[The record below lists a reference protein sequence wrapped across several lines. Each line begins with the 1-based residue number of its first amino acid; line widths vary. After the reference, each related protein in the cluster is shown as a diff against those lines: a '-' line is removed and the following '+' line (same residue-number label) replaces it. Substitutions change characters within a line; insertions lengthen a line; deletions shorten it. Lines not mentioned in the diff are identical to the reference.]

1 MSRHLPSLDFY
12 LYAGW
17 YRTRRDVACNV
28 STPPN
33 HRICVDGASM
43 GLRARPSKP
52 HETSCHL
59 PESDRYLYVGRYRA
73 RRDVACNV
81 STTPPLRVHGRCIN
95 RIMCAIR
102 QIRAASRHLPSLD
115 FYLYVGWYRTRR
127 DVACNVSTPPNH
139 CVCMDGASIVLCAR
153 SAKSVRHRVIYHHRI
168 FIYTPVGIAPVET
181 LHATSLHHQTIAY
194 A

>member
-1 MSRHLPSLDFY
+1 MQRLYTTKPSHM
-12 LYAGW
+12 
-17 YRTRRDVACNV
+17 RR
-28 STPPN
+28 
-33 HRICVDGASM
+33 
-43 GLRARPSKP
+43 
-52 HETSCHL
+52 
-59 PESDRYLYVGRYRA
+59 
-73 RRDVACNV
+73 
-81 STTPPLRVHGRCIN
+81 RCIN
-95 RIMCAIR
+95 RIMCATR

-127 DVACNVSTPPNH
+127 DVACNVSTPPNR

-153 SAKSVRHRVIYHHRI
+153 PAKPIAASRHLPSLDFYLYVGWYRTRRDVACNVSTPPNHRICMDGASIVLCARPTKSVRHRAICHHWI